1 MEDNKPTGRKKHV
14 SGQVSG
20 VNKREEGLGTGP
32 VGKQDGYQGRK
43 QQYQSQQRPS
53 SGFQSPQGN
62 GTRPSQTFQSSGNS
76 GSTGSGGITRAGKM
90 GIGGILIIALLVFM
104 LYKCACSGRGNLLE
118 GPGGDGGTQQQQQGG
133 GFSDILT
140 SLMSGA
146 GASGSG
152 ISQGWVSEA
161 NTGKLN
167 TNVVQGSR
175 EKRTTILGSNR
186 DVITVMVYMCGT
198 DLESKHGMGSSDIQ
212 EMINA
217 RYGSNINIILLTGGC
232 KQWKNNIVSSSVNQ
246 IYKVESGNFVK
257 LVENAGNDC
266 MTDPDLLAGFIK
278 YCKQNYPANRY
289 DLILWDHGGGS
300 VSGYG
305 YDEKYASKGSMSL
318 KGINEALKKAD
329 VKFDFI
335 GFDACLMA
343 TLETA
348 LMLEPYADYM
358 IASEE
363 TEPGVGWYY
372 TDWLTAL
379 GGNTSMSTLEV
390 GKNIVDSFVN
400 ECNKKCAGQ
409 NTTLS
414 VVDLAELGY
423 TVGNKFSDFSNKT
436 SEQIKT
442 DYQTVSNARASAR
455 EFAVSSKID
464 QIDLVHLAYNLNTT
478 ESKALADTI
487 LSAVKY
493 NRTSSNMTN
502 CYGLSIFFPYKKSS
516 KVDSAVA
523 TYNAIGLDSAYSRC
537 IQQFASM
544 SVSGQAVGTTA
555 SADGISSI
563 LGGGSASSGSSFDL
577 TSLLGGLL
585 GGGSLLSGLTGGSSD
600 FFGKGLE
607 GVDTAAYIG
616 AHRLDPAN
624 LVWTKNSDG
633 KNVIS
638 LSKEQW
644 DAVSDLA
651 LNVFY
656 DDGAGY
662 IDLGLDNIYSFT
674 DAGELIG
681 EYEGTWLGINGQLVA
696 YYFVSQTTEGGNR
709 VITGRVPVLV
719 NGERAELYINFESA
733 KDDVGEV
740 VGVRMVYDDSVTETV
755 AKLYTISEAIENAE
769 GDLTIDF
776 ICDYYNYNGD
786 YVDSYK
792 IGEPVVLNAGNATLT
807 VSDLEIADHQS
818 KTKATYLFT
827 DIYCQEYWT
836 PVMP

>member
-358 IASEE
+358 IASAPKVKDGASQSSI
-363 TEPGVGWYY
+363 TAAGVPGLQWGTGDHNFFAVYPGKDTQSNYEGLPANDVEDDYFVHY
-372 TDWLTAL
+372 TDPDTGADCARLYGTIPANQKVAL
-379 GGNTSMSTLEV
+379 VGNEYKPNMNYAYMYASTPVEEGESGGVTLSFKPLVTTLEFTLMNLA
-390 GKNIVDSFVN
+390 GN
-400 ECNKKCAGQ
+400 EISENLTK
-409 NTTLS
+409 
-414 VVDLAELGY
+414 VEL
-423 TVGNKFSDFSNKT
+423 T
-436 SEQIKT
+436 
-442 DYQTVSNARASAR
+442 
-455 EFAVSSKID
+455 
-464 QIDLVHLAYNLNTT
+464 
-478 ESKALADTI
+478 
-487 LSAVKY
+487 
-493 NRTSSNMTN
+493 
-502 CYGLSIFFPYKKSS
+502 
-516 KVDSAVA
+516 
-523 TYNAIGLDSAYSRC
+523 
-537 IQQFASM
+537 
-544 SVSGQAVGTTA
+544 
-555 SADGISSI
+555 
-563 LGGGSASSGSSFDL
+563 SAS
-577 TSLLGGLL
+577 T
-585 GGGSLLSGLTGGSSD
+585 LLSGDFYADITLAGATGYAAEDETNSNTVTIDLPG
-600 FFGKGLE
+600 E
-607 GVDTAAYIG
+607 GV
-616 AHRLDPAN
+616 
-624 LVWTKNSDG
+624 
-633 KNVIS
+633 S
-638 LSKEQW
+638 LSSTPVKVTFLTLPVEQK
-644 DAVSDLA
+644 DLTLKLYFGANKNTARTLA
-651 LNVFY
+651 LKQSGEFITV
-656 DDGAGY
+656 GACKKVY
-662 IDLGLDNIYSFT
+662 IRN
-674 DAGELIG
+674 
-681 EYEGTWLGINGQLVA
+681 LGIPGTIYILDQL
-696 YYFVSQTTEGGNR
+696 SPISMDHEGGEDALA
-709 VITGRVPVLV
+709 T
-719 NGERAELYINFESA
+719 NFRS
-733 KDDVGEV
+733 
-740 VGVRMVYDDSVTETV
+740 
-755 AKLYTISEAIENAE
+755 
-769 GDLTIDF
+769 
-776 ICDYYNYNGD
+776 
-786 YVDSYK
+786 YVD
-792 IGEPVVLNAGNATLT
+792 GNG
-807 VSDLEIADHQS
+807 
-818 KTKATYLFT
+818 TKS
-827 DIYCQEYWT
+827 
-836 PVMP
+836 